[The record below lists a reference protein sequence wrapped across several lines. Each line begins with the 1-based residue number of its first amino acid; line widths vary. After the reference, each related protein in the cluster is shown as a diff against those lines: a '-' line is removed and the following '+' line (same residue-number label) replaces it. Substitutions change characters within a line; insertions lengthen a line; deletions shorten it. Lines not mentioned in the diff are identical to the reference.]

1 MSLHVAERGEKDY
14 LRRAWQGARFDLE
27 LACRTYGRNDAFW
40 VLCYRRA
47 LAGEAL
53 PSGRELRDLVRSANT
68 ATGGLDSCGRP
79 DRYTLYEA
87 RATVEQVSGYARAVG
102 LHPLVLRGRRW
113 SEQSRSRRATP
124 PVRRLM
130 AALCDVA
137 ERSGS
142 YEFACSH
149 RRLAEMAGVSA
160 CSVAQLLWPLV
171 DAGMVR
177 RVGFNRPLPGRAKGT
192 SRFSLMP
199 SRPEQRVDEE
209 RPPRFDYQR
218 CRWVWDRPEDRGRT
232 TRWAFARSVASVPTV
247 KVITTPP
254 PPLLIRADNRVLI
267 STDQW
272 LARGSP

>member
-171 DAGMVR
+171 DAGLVR
-177 RVGFNRPLPGRAKGT
+177 RVGFNRPLPGRARGT

-199 SRPEQRVDEE
+199 SRPEQRIDEE
-209 RPPRFDYQR
+209 RPPRFDYAR
-218 CRWVWDRPEDRGRT
+218 CRWTWDRPEDRGKT
-232 TRWAFARSVASVPTV
+232 TRWVFARISGSVPTV
-247 KVITTPP
+247 GPTTITSS
-254 PPLLIRADNRVLI
+254 LLLESTDKTSVI
-267 STDQW
+267 STFQYQP
-272 LARGSP
+272 RGSP